1 MDFLKEAQEIKDFVV
16 GLRRRIHQYPE
27 LSGREFRT
35 SELVADTLRSL
46 GVDEVIENFGDT
58 TAVVGLIKGNGD
70 KTVAL
75 RADMD
80 ALPIGEETGKPYASK
95 IKGVMHAC
103 GHDAHTAM
111 LLGAAKLLVKHRD
124 KLKGNVKLIFQ
135 PCEERQDCRGAKKLV
150 AAGVLKNPDVGTI
163 FGLHVFPELETG
175 KVATCPG
182 AVLASSD
189 VFSIKI
195 HGKGTH
201 ASKPHMGIDTVLI
214 ASQVVNTLHH
224 IVSRRVDP
232 LDPAVLTIGTIRG
245 GEAENV
251 IPDTVEMTGTI
262 RTLIEDVRKKI
273 PLWIEE
279 ALRGI
284 TAAYGGSYEFEYAE
298 GTPPLINDK
307 KVTEFAMNSLK
318 EFLGE
323 ENVLYLEKPSMGG
336 EDFAEYLKIVPGTYF
351 RLGTGNKKKE
361 TTFPLHN
368 PKFDIDE
375 DALPVGTAV
384 LSFLAFKWLSSMVK

>member
-1 MDFLKEAQEIKDFVV
+1 MKVDFLKDAREIKDFIV
-16 GLRRRIHQYPE
+16 GLRRQIHQYPE
-27 LSGREFRT
+27 LSGREFKT
-35 SELVADTLRSL
+35 SELVADTLKDI
-46 GVDEVIENFGDT
+46 GVDELQEGFGET
-58 TAVVGLIKGNGD
+58 TAVVALIKGNSD
-70 KTVAL
+70 RTVAL

-80 ALPIGEETGKPYASK
+80 ALPIKEETGKPYASK
-95 IKGVMHAC
+95 IDGVMHAC

-111 LLGAAKLLVKHRD
+111 LLGAAKLLVKHKK

-135 PCEERQDCRGAKKLV
+135 PCEERQDCRGAKRLV
-150 AAGVLKNPDVGTI
+150 AAGVLRNPDVGAI
-163 FGLHVFPELETG
+163 FGIHVFPELETG

-189 VFSIKI
+189 VFRIKI
-195 HGKGTH
+195 YGKGTH

-232 LDPAVLTIGTIRG
+232 LDPAVLTIGTIKG
-245 GEAENV
+245 GEAENI
-251 IPDTVEMTGTI
+251 IPDIVEMAGTI
-262 RTLIEDVRKKI
+262 RTLNEDVRKKI

-284 TAAYGGSYEFEYAE
+284 TSAYGGSYEFDYEE

-318 EFLGE
+318 ELLGE
-323 ENVLYLEKPSMGG
+323 GNVLYLEKPSMGG
-336 EDFAEYLKIVPGTYF
+336 EDFAEYLKFVPGTYF
-351 RLGTGNKKKE
+351 RLGTGNREKG
-361 TTFPLHN
+361 TTYPLHN
-368 PKFDIDE
+368 PRFDIDE

-384 LSFLAFKWLSSMVK
+384 LSFLAFKWLSDK

>member
-1 MDFLKEAQEIKDFVV
+1 MDFLKDAREIKDFIV
-16 GLRRRIHQYPE
+16 GLRRQIHQYPE
-27 LSGREFRT
+27 LSGREFKT
-35 SELVADTLRSL
+35 SELVADTLKDI
-46 GVDEVIENFGDT
+46 GVDELQEGFGET
-58 TAVVGLIKGNGD
+58 TAVVALIKGNSD
-70 KTVAL
+70 RTVAL

-80 ALPIGEETGKPYASK
+80 ALPIKEETGKPYASK
-95 IKGVMHAC
+95 IDGVMHAC

-111 LLGAAKLLVKHRD
+111 LLGAAKLLVKHKK

-135 PCEERQDCRGAKKLV
+135 PCEERQDCRGAKRLV
-150 AAGVLKNPDVGTI
+150 AAGVLRNPDVGAI
-163 FGLHVFPELETG
+163 FGIHVFPELETG

-182 AVLASSD
+182 AALASSD
-189 VFSIKI
+189 VFRIKI
-195 HGKGTH
+195 YGKGTH

-232 LDPAVLTIGTIRG
+232 LDPAVLTIGTIKG
-245 GEAENV
+245 GEAENI
-251 IPDTVEMTGTI
+251 IPDTVEMAGTI
-262 RTLIEDVRKKI
+262 RTLNEDVRKKI

-284 TAAYGGSYEFEYAE
+284 TSAYGGSYEFDYEE

-318 EFLGE
+318 ELLGE
-323 ENVLYLEKPSMGG
+323 GNVLYLEKPSMGG
-336 EDFAEYLKIVPGTYF
+336 EDFAEYLKFVPGTYF
-351 RLGTGNKKKE
+351 RLGTGNREKG
-361 TTFPLHN
+361 TTYPLHN
-368 PKFDIDE
+368 PRFDIDE

-384 LSFLAFKWLSSMVK
+384 LSFLAFKWLSDK

>member
-1 MDFLKEAQEIKDFVV
+1 MKVDFLKDAREIKDFIV
-16 GLRRRIHQYPE
+16 GLRRQIHQYPE
-27 LSGREFRT
+27 LSGREFKT
-35 SELVADTLRSL
+35 SELVADTLKDI
-46 GVDEVIENFGDT
+46 GVDELQEGFGET
-58 TAVVGLIKGNGD
+58 TAVVALIKGNSD
-70 KTVAL
+70 RTVAL

-80 ALPIGEETGKPYASK
+80 ALPIKEETGKPYASK
-95 IKGVMHAC
+95 IDGVMHAC

-111 LLGAAKLLVKHRD
+111 LLGAAKLLVKHKK

-135 PCEERQDCRGAKKLV
+135 PCEERQDCRGAKRLV
-150 AAGVLKNPDVGTI
+150 AAGVLRNPDVGAI
-163 FGLHVFPELETG
+163 FGIHVFPELETG

-182 AVLASSD
+182 AALASSD
-189 VFSIKI
+189 VFRIKI
-195 HGKGTH
+195 YGKGTH

-232 LDPAVLTIGTIRG
+232 LDPAVLTIGTIKG
-245 GEAENV
+245 GEAENI
-251 IPDTVEMTGTI
+251 IPDTVEMAGTI
-262 RTLIEDVRKKI
+262 RTLNEDVRKKI

-284 TAAYGGSYEFEYAE
+284 TSAYGGSYEFDYEE

-318 EFLGE
+318 ELLGE
-323 ENVLYLEKPSMGG
+323 GNVLYLEKPSMGG
-336 EDFAEYLKIVPGTYF
+336 EDFAEYLKFVPGTYF
-351 RLGTGNKKKE
+351 RLGTGNREKG
-361 TTFPLHN
+361 TTYPLHN
-368 PKFDIDE
+368 PRFDIDE

-384 LSFLAFKWLSSMVK
+384 LSFLAFKWLSDK